1 VRHDIKLKA
10 GTGPEREALEMPFAT
25 SPHPMWILDRGTD
38 VFLDVNDVAVQQYGY
53 SRQEFLTMTILDIR
67 PTTDIPELL
76 RQTPDPRPKGPSTA
90 EKWRHQAKNGTVFP
104 VAITSWDLTF
114 HGRQAELVLAR
125 REGPVDSR
133 QSVSMSS
140 SFPSG
145 PALPPKTPLELNT
158 AAVRRMQLRIAQE
171 LMGTEAHA

>member
-1 VRHDIKLKA
+1 
-10 GTGPEREALEMPFAT
+10 
-25 SPHPMWILDRGTD
+25 
-38 VFLDVNDVAVQQYGY
+38 
-53 SRQEFLTMTILDIR
+53 MTTLDIR
-67 PTTDIPELL
+67 PMAEIPELL
-76 RQTPDPRPKGPSTA
+76 RHTPDPRPQGPSTA

-114 HGRQAELVLAR
+114 RGRHAELVLAR

-133 QSVSMSS
+133 QNVSMSP

-145 PALPPKTPLELNT
+145 PPLPPKTPLDLNT
-158 AAVRRMQLRIAQE
+158 AAVRRMQLMIAQE